1 MPDLTDQNRAEHG
14 ALTLPARGHTPPA
27 PRRASRWSARRALA
41 RALHRPAGKAAVA
54 LLVVAAAGAALSARA
69 TQASDHQDTPEVEL
83 SPRKDMNDVYVFP
96 GATPDRI
103 VLAMTVASPT
113 TPAQAQTRGF
123 GPSTLY
129 QFRIDNTGDARE
141 DVVLQMTF
149 EGTGPNQ
156 TVTVRGPTAPVYRGP
171 VSKLVSTTR
180 IVKGP
185 TNTVLG
191 SAPGMQ
197 VFAGVR
203 DDPFFIDLE
212 QFFRI
217 LPDRRPSTGP
227 LSVIPEPATAFRGP
241 NPPFAGGTPVDFLR
255 GINGL
260 AIVVELPKSLLTR
273 AGSGRIGVWATT
285 SEPATN

>member
-1 MPDLTDQNRAEHG
+1 MPDLTDRNG
-14 ALTLPARGHTPPA
+14 AGYGAPTAGGDTSPA
-27 PRRASRWSARRALA
+27 PHPAGRVRRALA
-41 RALHRPAGKAAVA
+41 RAVARALHPPAGKAVVA
-54 LLVVAAAGAALSARA
+54 LLAVAAVGAALSARA

-129 QFRIDNTGDARE
+129 QFKIDNTGDARE

-149 EGTGPNQ
+149 EGTGPSQ
-156 TVTVRGPTAPVYRGP
+156 TVTLRGPAAPVYKGP

-180 IVKGP
+180 VVKGA

-197 VFAGVR
+197 LFAGVR

-227 LSVIPEPATAFRGP
+227 LSVVPEPATAFRGP

-285 SEPATN
+285 SEPSAN

>member
-1 MPDLTDQNRAEHG
+1 MPDLTDRVRA
-14 ALTLPARGHTPPA
+14 GHRAPPPSSHDLTPPA
-27 PRRASRWSARRALA
+27 ARPAGRARRALA

-54 LLVVAAAGAALSARA
+54 LLVVAAGGAALSARA

-83 SPRKDMNDVYVFP
+83 SPRKDMNDVFVFP
-96 GATPDRI
+96 GATADRI
-103 VLAMTVASPT
+103 VLAMTASSPT

-129 QFRIDNTGDARE
+129 QFKIDNTGDARE

-156 TVTVRGPTAPVYRGP
+156 TVTVRGPATPVYKGP
-171 VSKLVSTTR
+171 LSKLVSTSR
-180 IVKGP
+180 VVQGP

-285 SEPATN
+285 SEPSAN